1 MSWRFKGKLKSSV
14 VQWALPDTPLRS
26 YTKKSRWENCRKDLA
41 LRFTVV
47 KKIYNQRF
55 ISQAILELFYLNS
68 CIVEAK
74 KAVREKM
81 KETAQK
87 RREEVVQV
95 KRMKNPRACPH
106 CPGFPLFQS
115 GAEKD
120 NHLISSHNYDYCK
133 LCKVRLTTS
142 PSSWISSVRQKEM
155 EHLKMVYFQLIGPS
169 MSVMLHSAVYHAKQL
184 CHLCGSQSPIFDKI
198 RKSWT
203 LNVNNLGLFKEKL
216 PLYDLYDD

>member
-1 MSWRFKGKLKSSV
+1 MRWRFKGKLKSSV

-142 PSSWISSVRQKEM
+142 PSSWISPPDRKN
-155 EHLKMVYFQLIGPS
+155 GT
-169 MSVMLHSAVYHAKQL
+169 
-184 CHLCGSQSPIFDKI
+184 SQ
-198 RKSWT
+198 
-203 LNVNNLGLFKEKL
+203 NGLFSVDRPKHERDASLCSVSCKTAL
-216 PLYDLYDD
+216 PSLWVTVTNFWQD